1 MPAIR
6 HASKRKAPRALR
18 KYYSNRY
25 EKASV
30 QLDLREALIVNETSG
45 DLDEIINEA
54 QRIDSQLYSSMCSDI
69 NSPPARLK
77 ARANTMVISASP
89 NIVNSLNAEPT
100 MSYA

>member
-30 QLDLREALIVNETSG
+30 QLLYPQGA
-45 DLDEIINEA
+45 A
-54 QRIDSQLYSSMCSDI
+54 QAGNAIRVDSSDI

-89 NIVNSLNAEPT
+89 NTVNNLNAEPT